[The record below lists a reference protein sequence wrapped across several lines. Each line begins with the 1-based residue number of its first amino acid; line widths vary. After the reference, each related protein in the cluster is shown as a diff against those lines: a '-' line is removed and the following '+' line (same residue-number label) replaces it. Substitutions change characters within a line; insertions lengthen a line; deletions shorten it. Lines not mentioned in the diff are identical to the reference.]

1 MAIWKKEAI
10 SKEIIKALDTRY
22 SCGPLVSTILAR
34 RGITEG
40 EDILYFL
47 EDDLRYQH
55 NPFLFNEMEDAVD
68 RIMDAKAEGE
78 KVLIFGDRDV
88 DGITSTVLLY
98 ECLKDL
104 GIDVSY
110 RLPKADEPYGLNI
123 QAIDD
128 FAEKYGSLI
137 ITVDCGISNYD
148 EIQYA
153 HEKGISVIITDH
165 HNPPEKLPEDCIIIN
180 PKLEGEGY
188 PFEHISGCAVAYKLA
203 TALRFAQSNAYKQ
216 EICLLHVRPLK
227 DAYQI
232 ECIKIQNMCEKE
244 RLSET
249 IVPGLISI
257 SKTRLPE
264 FLQGQQI
271 FVWDEAIE
279 KKLLKDAFGAGIEF
293 NLYDIQNDIA
303 SLIPSVKDLSLLR
316 LKQFSKIARY
326 HPEKNTEIDVFFN
339 IFITFMQ
346 KLGDSKTKNNND
358 LGLNKDESDLQLLAI
373 STIADIMPLKNENR
387 LFVKQALKTINEG
400 RIRPG
405 LQELMARQNLLGK
418 KITSTDIAWSI
429 TPALNATGR
438 LGSPEISLE
447 LLLETEQKKRNEIC
461 ESIIEINNKRKELGN
476 EAWGYAENAI
486 FKSLDDYH
494 QNIVVIYD
502 ERIHRGVTGII
513 AARVSQLS
521 NRPAF
526 ILTSLEDSIIGSV
539 RSNKNLE
546 VMPILNQCSDLF
558 TNFGGHAFAA
568 GFGLEKEKLPEL
580 LNRLKTISR
589 NLEISDVE
597 ESLAID
603 AQLQE
608 KHLTQEILKT
618 IDLFEP
624 YGEENPPLLFASD
637 KLKILNADILGK
649 VEPFHLKLTLAVDKT
664 KWPAL
669 FWRESKRLKRDFDT
683 GDKINLAYTI
693 SRNTFNGMESLQ
705 MIVSDIQKL

>member
-110 RLPKADEPYGLNI
+110 RLPKDDEPYGLNI

-128 FAEKYGSLI
+128 FAENYGSLI